1 MTEHSNLVQD
11 WYYSTAEDRFF
22 NNKDEKPISLLVNDD
37 GRQYSDHS
45 IARRPQPWQVFN
57 VDPAVSSSYRFRL
70 VSTVS
75 LHCPVIFSV
84 EGHNFTVIASDEEY
98 LLPVDNVSSLTL
110 ANGERFDI
118 LIDVSNHEDL
128 QDLLGSL
135 QIA

>member
-1 MTEHSNLVQD
+1 M
-11 WYYSTAEDRFF
+11 
-22 NNKDEKPISLLVNDD
+22 
-37 GRQYSDHS
+37 
-45 IARRPQPWQVFN
+45 
-57 VDPAVSSSYRFRL
+57 
-70 VSTVS
+70 
-75 LHCPVIFSV
+75 
-84 EGHNFTVIASDEEY
+84 IASDEEY